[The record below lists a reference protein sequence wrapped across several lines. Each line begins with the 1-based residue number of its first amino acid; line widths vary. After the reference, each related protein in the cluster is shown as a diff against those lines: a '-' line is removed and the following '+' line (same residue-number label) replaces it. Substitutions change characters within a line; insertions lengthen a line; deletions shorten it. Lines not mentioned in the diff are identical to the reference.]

1 MSSFESGDLV
11 GLLEATMGA
20 RFSTGISGII
30 IKPVSEKSSMWIVLI
45 QGQPRE
51 IHQELL
57 VKMEL

>member
-11 GLLEATMGA
+11 DLLEATMGT

>member
-11 GLLEATMGA
+11 DLLEATMGT
-20 RFSTGISGII
+20 RFLTGISGII

>member
-1 MSSFESGDLV
+1 MLSFESGDLV
-11 GLLEATMGA
+11 DLLEATMGT